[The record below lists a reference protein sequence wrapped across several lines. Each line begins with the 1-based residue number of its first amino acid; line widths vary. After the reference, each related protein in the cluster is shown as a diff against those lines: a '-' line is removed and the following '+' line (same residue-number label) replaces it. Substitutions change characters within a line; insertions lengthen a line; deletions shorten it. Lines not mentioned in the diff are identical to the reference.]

1 MRYAIWLIL
10 IPLAIVATGQT
21 IATPHGSQSTVPTLT
36 PPTPV
41 HQPPPPAEAE
51 LPDVSAVARIAETE
65 TVRVG
70 ILYNEPPFSELNIRG
85 FVSGFDA
92 DIANSIASTWEVDT
106 QFVQV
111 MRDPQRIAAM
121 LRDGEIDMVIAA
133 QVRHREV
140 DPYIEYSQTYYIAQ
154 KGVMLLVDDT
164 AETLSDLADRRLGV
178 VVATPAQAALETWVA
193 RAGVPVEIVTYPT
206 LDRAYRALI
215 AGDVGG
221 VVDSEHRLQR
231 VAGPSIDGI
240 QILDEPIEIE
250 SYAIGFLPQDAA
262 MRDLINRTL
271 HHLTMT
277 GRMDEIVQVHFPGD
291 RYNVI
296 RAWNNLP
303 EDPPAPAEYPSEL
316 RYPSEYVLPRVQRG
330 EVIRVAGFFEIPAS
344 ASPPQ
349 SELRLNALHEL
360 IIDDMVSRWGA
371 QVEYIN
377 ATGEDALNMVANG
390 EADIAFGV
398 EPDWEWADRVDFT
411 SRYLKHGERLMVRV
425 DSGVVGFTSLRGRN
439 VIVPN
444 NQPSITERLNAI
456 AGDVN
461 VNLMPSPQREQ
472 DLAFALLADEE
483 LNAAAVFGNS
493 LRLLPHVRDNN
504 NLMMTNFP
512 ESTISRWYGPSNL
525 HGEDYSPRLMVMAV
539 PQNDLEFRLLVE
551 YTLQEIARE
560 GLLTEWLLSLSLL
573 QDIPQFEIWPGT
585 GTHLGFN
592 LSR

>member
-1 MRYAIWLIL
+1 MKYAISLIL
-10 IPLAIVATGQT
+10 FLLVVVVTGQT
-21 IATPHGSQSTVPTLT
+21 IATPQAEQSAVPTLT

-41 HQPPPPAEAE
+41 HEQQPPAEAE
-51 LPDVSAVARIAETE
+51 LPDVSAVARIAEE
-65 TVRVG
+65 GVVRVG

-92 DIANSIASTWEVDT
+92 DIANSIANTWEVDT

-111 MRDPQRIAAM
+111 MRDPQRTAAM

-133 QVRHREV
+133 QVRHREI
-140 DPYIEYSQTYYIAQ
+140 DRYIEYSHTYYIAK
-154 KGVMLLVDDT
+154 KGVMLLADDP
-164 AETLSDLADRRLGV
+164 AESLADLADRRLGV
-178 VVATPAQAALETWVA
+178 VAATPAQASLETWLA
-193 RAGVPVEIVTYPT
+193 RSGVPVEIVTYPT

-231 VAGPSIDGI
+231 VAGPNIDGI
-240 QILDEPIEIE
+240 QILSEPIEIE

-291 RYNVI
+291 RYDVI

-303 EDPPAPAEYPSEL
+303 EDPPVPADYPSAL
-316 RYPSEYVLPRVQRG
+316 NYPSEYVLPRVQRG
-330 EVIRVAGFFEIPAS
+330 EVIRVAGMFDVPVD
-344 ASPPQ
+344 PQLPQ
-349 SELRLNALHEL
+349 SEQRLNSLHQM
-360 IIDDMVSRWGA
+360 IMDDMVSRWGA

-377 ATGEDALNMVANG
+377 VTGEDALNMVANG

-425 DSGVVGFTSLRGRN
+425 DGGVVGFTSLRGRN

-444 NQPSITERLNAI
+444 NEPGITARLNAI
-456 AGDVN
+456 ADDVN
-461 VNLMPSPQREQ
+461 VNLLASPEREQ
-472 DLAFALLADEE
+472 DLAFALLTDED
-483 LNAAAVFGNS
+483 LNAAAVFANS
-493 LRLLPHVRDNN
+493 LRLISHVRDNA
-504 NLMMTNFP
+504 NLTMTNFP
-512 ESTISRWYGPSNL
+512 ETTTSRWYGPSNL
-525 HGEDYSPRLMVMAV
+525 HGEDYSPRMMVMAV

-560 GLLTEWLLSLSLL
+560 GVLTEWLLSLSLL